1 MAFRFPPYRATGR
14 DRGTLPESGM
24 TAGVTAPL
32 YGGVVLDRFRHP
44 RHFGELPGA
53 DAVHE
58 DVNPLCG
65 DRLRVELR
73 LGPEREIE
81 AVRFQGDACA
91 IATASAD
98 LLAEMVEGRSV
109 TEALRVER
117 DALVTALGAPIRASR
132 LPCVSLPA
140 GGASGSARRRCRAG
154 RRGSRP
160 RRPAGNPA
168 PSGGPGDHR

>member
-1 MAFRFPPYRATGR
+1 M
-14 DRGTLPESGM
+14 
-24 TAGVTAPL
+24 TAPL
-32 YGGVVLDRFRHP
+32 YGGVILERFRHP

-73 LGPEREIE
+73 FGADREVE
-81 AVRFQGDACA
+81 AIRFQGDACA

-98 LLAEMVEGRSV
+98 LLAEMVEGHPASD
-109 TEALRVER
+109 ALRLER

-132 LPCVSLPA
+132 LGCVSLPLAVLRGALGA
-140 GGASGSARRRCRAG
+140 GAERIAAARG
-154 RRGSRP
+154 RD
-160 RRPAGNPA
+160 ATPA
-168 PSGGPGDHR
+168 PPGRPGTAGERR

>member
-1 MAFRFPPYRATGR
+1 M
-14 DRGTLPESGM
+14 
-24 TAGVTAPL
+24 TAPL

-44 RHFGELPGA
+44 RHFGDLPGA

-65 DRLRVELR
+65 DRLRIELR
-73 LGPEREIE
+73 LGPEREVE

-91 IATASAD
+91 IATAAAD

-132 LPCVSLPA
+132 LPCVSLPLAVLRGALGA
-140 GGASGSARRRCRAG
+140 GAERVAAARGRGAS
-154 RRGSRP
+154 P
-160 RRPAGNPA
+160 GNPV
-168 PSGGPGDHR
+168 PPDGSGAHR

>member
-1 MAFRFPPYRATGR
+1 
-14 DRGTLPESGM
+14 M
-24 TAGVTAPL
+24 TVPL

-65 DRLRVELR
+65 DRLRIELR
-73 LGPEREIE
+73 LGPEREVE
-81 AVRFQGDACA
+81 TVRFQGDACA

-132 LPCVSLPA
+132 LPCVSLPLAVLRGALGA
-140 GGASGSARRRCRAG
+140 GAERVAAARG
-154 RRGSRP
+154 RGVNP
-160 RRPAGNPA
+160 GNPA
-168 PSGGPGDHR
+168 PSDGSGAHR